1 LSHVSHERETKGTFD
16 YVLKTFIPFYFV
28 LSIKKTIFASWK
40 MKKLFFFDE
49 TFYWGRSGKRATVI
63 EVECEL
69 TQNVRPEELRA
80 AVLSALRVHR
90 NFRARPVIVGRRF
103 LVETSEVE
111 QVTVV
116 SEDGQPRRLGTKET
130 ESLMLYASYGEK
142 RFTLHVFHGLAD
154 MRSICAFLNTVLK
167 FYCGMDENLPAAD
180 SMDTF
185 PCHEHILQGGAP
197 GEPEGKFIPQEHD
210 IFHLPEKLFS
220 SRTTRQRIID
230 IDLPLATVLAFAR
243 ENGSSVVPALNA
255 VIGRVIHQ
263 CYDVGQKEIVCYVP
277 ADLRPVFHF
286 ESGGNGAIPFS
297 LPYTAETDRLPLG
310 ERARRLRMELNV
322 QTRPENLYATVAG
335 LRSSFDRI
343 FSAPMPIRL
352 TSPKVVKSGRKKDA
366 AFNTYGISYAG
377 HLDFGEAA
385 AQQVQT
391 VGVSAGSYS
400 YPLWIVACEYKGVIR
415 MRLVQAFK
423 SDRLAIAIH
432 KELAALFPGTTYT
445 DRGCHDFDSFPLAS
459 VPRKHNNKII

>member
-1 LSHVSHERETKGTFD
+1 ME
-16 YVLKTFIPFYFV
+16 
-28 LSIKKTIFASWK
+28 
-40 MKKLFFFDE
+40 KLYFFDE
-49 TFYWGRSGKRATVI
+49 TFYWSRSGKRATAI

-69 TQNVRPEELRA
+69 TQNVRPNVLRA
-80 AVLSALRVHR
+80 AMLSALRVHR
-90 NFRARPVIVGRRF
+90 NFRARPVIVGQRF
-103 LVETSEVE
+103 FVETSDVE

-116 SEDGQPRRLGTKET
+116 SEDGRPRNLGTKET
-130 ESLMLYASYGEK
+130 GGLMIYASYGES
-142 RFTLHVFHGLAD
+142 RFTLHVFHGLGD
-154 MRSICAFLNTVLK
+154 MRSICAFLGTVLK
-167 FYCGMDENLPAAD
+167 FYCHTVDD
-180 SMDTF
+180 SQLATDRSDTF
-185 PCHEHILQGGAP
+185 PCHEHILQGGAS
-197 GEPEGKFIPQEHD
+197 GESEGKFIPQEHD

-220 SRTTRQRIID
+220 SRTTKQRIID
-230 IDLPLATVLAFAR
+230 IDLPLNPILAFAR
-243 ENGSSVVPALNA
+243 ENGSSVIPAMNA
-255 VIGRVIHQ
+255 VKGRAIRQ

-277 ADLRPVFHF
+277 IDLRPVFHF

-297 LPYTAETDRLPLG
+297 VPYTAETDRLSAG
-310 ERARRLRMELNV
+310 ERARRLRTELNV

-352 TSPKVVKSGRKKDA
+352 TSPRVVKSGRKKDS

-385 AQQVQT
+385 AQQVQA

-415 MRLVQAFK
+415 MRLVQSFK
-423 SDRLAIAIH
+423 SDRLATAIH
-432 KELAALFPGTTYT
+432 QELAALFPGTTYT

-459 VPRKHNNKII
+459 VPRVSITTK